1 MSLHHVTEV
10 AWSKLLVAWDYPFPV
25 GLIFLTSFLLIAAGV
40 GMSLRSYV
48 NSRQRPSE
56 ENHA

>member
-1 MSLHHVTEV
+1 MSLYHVSEV
-10 AWSKLLVAWDYPFPV
+10 AWSNLLMAWTYPFPV
-25 GLIFLTSFLLIAAGV
+25 GLIFLTSFLLIGAGL

-56 ENHA
+56 ENRV